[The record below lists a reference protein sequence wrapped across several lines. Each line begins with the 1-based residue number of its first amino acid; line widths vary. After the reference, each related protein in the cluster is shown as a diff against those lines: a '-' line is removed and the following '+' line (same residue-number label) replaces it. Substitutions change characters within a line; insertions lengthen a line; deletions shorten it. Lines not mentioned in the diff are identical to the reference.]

1 MALAIPHNANA
12 FMIDAASPG
21 DWFEDGSISMEK
33 LREFFGGWVELV
45 TFHQPLKIAG
55 REYAYLA
62 CNEEGKLMKLPL
74 NVTATSMV
82 TLMGALPIDDMI
94 VGNAVLLEKWE
105 IN

>member
-1 MALAIPHNANA
+1 MALAIPHNGNA
-12 FMIDAASPG
+12 FMIDQSSPG
-21 DWFEDGSISMEK
+21 GWFEEGLINMEK

-45 TFHQPLKIAG
+45 TFAQPLKIAG
-55 REYAYLA
+55 VEYAYLA

-74 NVTATSMV
+74 NMVATSMV

-94 VGNAVLLEKWE
+94 VGNAVLLERSE